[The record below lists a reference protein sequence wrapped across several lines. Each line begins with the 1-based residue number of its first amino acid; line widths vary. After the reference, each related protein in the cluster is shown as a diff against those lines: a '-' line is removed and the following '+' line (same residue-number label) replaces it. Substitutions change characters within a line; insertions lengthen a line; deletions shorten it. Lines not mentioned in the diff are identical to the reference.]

1 MENSRIEAIVLDA
14 LRAANKGRSPEEQ
27 LAVSPD
33 APLFGPGSRLDSM
46 GLVVLLIDIEESLHG
61 EGLDVT
67 LSDEKALSRTRSPFR
82 SVPAIVAY
90 IASLAAAGT

>member
-1 MENSRIEAIVLDA
+1 MENAQIEEVVLEA
-14 LRAANKGRSPEEQ
+14 LRAANKARSAEEQ
-27 LAVSPD
+27 LVVAPD

-46 GLVVLLIDIEESLHG
+46 GLVVLLIDIEEALHAG
-61 EGLDVT
+61 GLDVT

-90 IASLAAAGT
+90 IASLAAART